1 VEWFIA
7 PESWTDDKVWQSRKE
22 SGFKM
27 HVCFWFLSLVGDQA
41 GLRARRTHQR
51 VPPPVAPL
59 GLTWRAKK
67 RNATFSSTT
76 PLLESLACDRSL
88 RFLWGILLLLP
99 IALGVSGC
107 GLRFTSSASNSGP
120 PANLTVA
127 NVTDLGTIPTNPDI
141 LGRDGGY
148 STVFQGYSVWL
159 YGDTFLAVP
168 NAEDFTLISDSWS
181 YTKDLNAQGGI
192 TGFQERLDSVGAPT
206 MILPETPD
214 EQAYN
219 TAHNGNR
226 CQQQPCG
233 ARLALWPG
241 SIVVV
246 PVSGNALI
254 FYSLVSAL
262 PGNFN
267 FQAVGNSVATWQ
279 SIQDQPQRPTINP
292 PIVADHPDLLFD
304 QNEPNFGSAAL
315 IRGGTLYVYGC
326 GTPTNGS
333 DKGCRLGKVDP
344 ASVLDR
350 SAWTFY
356 GDNGNWS
363 SQIGDAISVFTG
375 DNILSVAWNNYLQRY
390 VAVYSAPLSQNVMMR
405 TSPNPEGPWSD
416 EIIAFTAMQPASG
429 NVHDAQA
436 HPEYDVNGGQTI
448 YVTYSRSTS
457 AQFSS
462 EVRLASITLR
472 APN

>member
-1 VEWFIA
+1 MLR
-7 PESWTDDKVWQSRKE
+7 SRTSEK
-22 SGFKM
+22 SLDSNVQ
-27 HVCFWFLSLVGDQA
+27 VCLCFLPSVGHQA
-41 GLRARRTHQR
+41 GVRARST
-51 VPPPVAPL
+51 VPLPAAPL
-59 GLTWRAKK
+59 GLTFRPKKRRAK
-67 RNATFSSTT
+67 FSPTRCS
-76 PLLESLACDRSL
+76 LESLACDRSL

-107 GLRFTSSASNSGP
+107 GLRLTSSASNSGP

-181 YTKDLNAQGGI
+181 YTKDLNAQNGI
-192 TGFQERLDSVGAPT
+192 SGFQERLDSVGAPT

-241 SIVVV
+241 SIVVD
-246 PVSGNALI
+246 PASGNTLI

-267 FQAVGNSVATWQ
+267 
-279 SIQDQPQRPTINP
+279 SIFKP
-292 PIVADHPDLLFD
+292 
-304 QNEPNFGSAAL
+304 S
-315 IRGGTLYVYGC
+315 GTLSPPG
-326 GTPTNGS
+326 
-333 DKGCRLGKVDP
+333 R
-344 ASVLDR
+344 ASR
-350 SAWTFY
+350 
-356 GDNGNWS
+356 
-363 SQIGDAISVFTG
+363 ISR
-375 DNILSVAWNNYLQRY
+375 N
-390 VAVYSAPLSQNVMMR
+390 AP
-405 TSPNPEGPWSD
+405 
-416 EIIAFTAMQPASG
+416 
-429 NVHDAQA
+429 
-436 HPEYDVNGGQTI
+436 
-448 YVTYSRSTS
+448 RSTR
-457 AQFSS
+457 
-462 EVRLASITLR
+462 RL
-472 APN
+472 